1 MQIQMASGSL
11 ISCNDLSK
19 AMGVVALSLL
29 RTRAAKLDQASSG
42 YGCSMGGSPNCEPT
56 FWGPNAA
63 ECNGDL
69 VLLRN

>member
-1 MQIQMASGSL
+1 MQIQMSSGSL

-19 AMGVVALSLL
+19 AIGVAALCTS
-29 RTRAAKLDQASSG
+29 TRAAKLDQASSG

-56 FWGPNAA
+56 FWGPKAA
-63 ECNGDL
+63 ACNGDL